1 MIRLHMF
8 QPRYTITHRLL
19 EHIKRINS
27 LVSELNNRRFSS
39 VVLAAF
45 EKTARS
51 LSTYASTSIE
61 GNPLP
66 LTEVKKI
73 LKSRPTHIRDSE
85 REILNYNQAL
95 QELNARLKT
104 QAFSL
109 SLSLILHIQQQVTSN
124 LLPPF
129 ESGRLRQKS
138 VVVNNPRLRKI
149 VFLPP
154 NAQDVKPLMG
164 DLVEFVEKNI
174 KMIDP
179 LILAGIF
186 HKQMVIIHPFMD
198 GNGRTTRLATKVLLA
213 QMGLN
218 TFNLF
223 SFENYYNQNVS
234 RYFQTVGEFGD
245 YYELKEK
252 IDFTVWLEYF
262 TEGIID
268 ELLRVQK
275 LLPETEIIP
284 QTQLQ
289 AHDQIL
295 LNYIKE
301 HGFIKDKNYAELVDR
316 AKATRT
322 QDFKKLL
329 SLGLINRKGKGKAT
343 YYTLHGN

>member
-1 MIRLHMF
+1 MF
-8 QPRYTITHRLL
+8 QPRYTITNRLL
-19 EHIKRINS
+19 KHIKRINT
-27 LVSELNNRRFSS
+27 LVGELNNRRFSS
-39 VVLAAF
+39 IVVAAF
-45 EKTARS
+45 EKTAQS

-73 LKSRPTHIRDSE
+73 LKTTPSHIRDSE

-95 QELNARLKT
+95 RELSERLNK
-104 QAFSL
+104 QVISL
-109 SLSLILHIQQQVTSN
+109 SLSLILHIHEQVTSE
-124 LLPPF
+124 LLPLF
-129 ESGRLRQKS
+129 ESGKLRQKP
-138 VVVNNPRLRKI
+138 VVVNDPRLGKT

-154 NAQDVKPLMG
+154 NAEDVKQLVV
-164 DLVEFVEKNI
+164 DLVEFVDKNNKI
-174 KMIDP
+174 IDP

-223 SFENYYNQNVS
+223 SFENYYNQNVT
-234 RYFQTVGEFGD
+234 RYFETVGEFGD
-245 YYELKEK
+245 YYELKDK

-275 LLPETEIIP
+275 LLPETGTSP
-284 QTQLQ
+284 QTQLS
-289 AHDQIL
+289 AHDQTL

-301 HGFIKDKNYAELVDR
+301 NGFIKDKNYAELVDR

-322 QDFKKLL
+322 QDFKRLL
-329 SLGLINRKGKGKAT
+329 ALGLIDRNGKGKAT
-343 YYTLHGN
+343 YYTLNV